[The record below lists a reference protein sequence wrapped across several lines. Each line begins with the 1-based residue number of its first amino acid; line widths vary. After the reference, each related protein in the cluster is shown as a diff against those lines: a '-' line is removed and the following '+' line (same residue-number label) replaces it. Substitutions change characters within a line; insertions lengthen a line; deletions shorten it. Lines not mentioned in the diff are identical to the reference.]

1 MRLRS
6 TPLPLAV
13 AARAA
18 FAGEGEGGIKSVVP
32 LAARR
37 FCT

>member
-1 MRLRS
+1 MCLRS

-13 AARAA
+13 AAGAA
-18 FAGEGEGGIKSVVP
+18 FVGEGEGGIKIVVP
-32 LAARR
+32 QAARR